1 MELMPR
7 GRHHWLTR
15 LYPAAWRD
23 RYGDELDALI
33 EDEGGGWSA
42 IANIV
47 ANALI
52 EHLRPSI
59 VGARTMT
66 YPGNVTA
73 LVRKP
78 SGMIPIIMSAAAL
91 AVVLTAVAMVGARH
105 EPDEGA
111 AAHMFQILI
120 AGQLP
125 FLAWFAFHWLRR
137 DFRSALSVMLLQGAA
152 IAVAL
157 FPVWY
162 FGL

>member
-1 MELMPR
+1 MAR
-7 GRHHWLTR
+7 NRHHWLTR

-23 RYGDELDALI
+23 RYGDEMDALI
-33 EDEGGGWSA
+33 EDEAHGWST
-42 IANIV
+42 IANV
-47 ANALI
+47 AKNALV
-52 EHLRPSI
+52 ERLRPSI
-59 VGARTMT
+59 VGAQTMT

-78 SGMIPIIMSAAAL
+78 SGVVPIVMSAL
-91 AVVLTAVAMVGARH
+91 AFVTVISAVALFGARH

-111 AAHMFQILI
+111 AAHIFQLLI

-125 FLAWFAFHWLRR
+125 FLGWFAFHWLRR
-137 DFRSALSVMLLQGAA
+137 DFRSAVSVIGLQIAA

>member
-1 MELMPR
+1 MSSKP
-7 GRHHWLTR
+7 HHWLTR
-15 LYPAAWRD
+15 LYPSAWRD

-33 EDEGGGWSA
+33 EDEGSGWGI
-42 IANIV
+42 IANV
-47 ANALI
+47 ARNALL
-52 EHLRPSI
+52 ERFRPSDL
-59 VGARTMT
+59 GARAMA
-66 YPGNVTA
+66 YPANVTA
-73 LVRKP
+73 FVKKP
-78 SGMIPIIMSAAAL
+78 SAAIPIIMSAAAL
-91 AVVLTAVAMVGARH
+91 AVVLTAVAMFGARP

-111 AAHMFQILI
+111 AAHIFQILI

-137 DFRSALSVMLLQGAA
+137 DFKSALSVIALQVAA

>member
-1 MELMPR
+1 MPTER
-7 GRHHWLTR
+7 RHRWLTR
-15 LYPAAWRD
+15 LYPAAWRA
-23 RYGDELDALI
+23 RYGDELEALI

-52 EHLRPSI
+52 ERLRPSN
-59 VGARTMT
+59 VGAQTMT

-78 SGMIPIIMSAAAL
+78 SGAIPIAMSAL
-91 AVVLTAVAMVGARH
+91 AFATVISAVTLFGAKP

-111 AAHMFQILI
+111 VAHIFQILI

-125 FLAWFAFHWLRR
+125 FLAWFAFHWLRN
-137 DFRSALSVMLLQGAA
+137 DFRSALSVIALQIAA
-152 IAVAL
+152 IAIAL